1 MLNSIYEDVLIEPV
15 AIDGA
20 ADNETITSAE
30 VDMQGFEGVAFVVT
44 IDGGQAIAWSMKAQ
58 QDTVTGM
65 GSAADL
71 EGTAMSFTES
81 ATVQIV
87 RVLDIK
93 QPQERF
99 VRVVLT
105 VPNVD
110 TATAVA
116 ILAMK
121 YGAAVKPVG
130 NTGELHQAPAE
141 GTA

>member
-1 MLNSIYEDVLIEPV
+1 MITSVFEEVLIEDV
-15 AIDGA
+15 ALQTE
-20 ADNETITSAE
+20 DNDTITTDE

-44 IDGGQAIAWSMKAQ
+44 AQEGQTLAGWSIKAQ

-71 EGTAMSFTES
+71 EGTAVAFSS
-81 ATVQIV
+81 AAASRVT

-99 VRVVLT
+99 VRAVIT
-105 VPNVD
+105 VPNLNAETIVSCL
-110 TATAVA
+110 A
-116 ILAMK
+116 IK

-130 NTGELHQAPAE
+130 NSGELHQAPDE